1 MGAEA
6 AISSAV
12 QLLGDLLIQ
21 KVSFLRGVAGQVQLL
36 KEELESMQCFQK
48 DANRR
53 QAQDEGVRD
62 WIRKIREVAYD
73 AEDAIEMF
81 LVNVE
86 NVKSRGLVKRCT
98 SFPKSMYHL
107 DRIGDEIDSIRARL
121 DAIDKSRARYGIIQF
136 VEEAE
141 MSQVELRRRLCP
153 WQKDEHLV
161 GMEDAVEKVLREAI
175 LVKKKKRHWLKPI
188 TKKKMGLSV
197 VVIQGMGGIGK
208 STLAREIYNHPKVVG
223 GPFDRRGWVV
233 VSSAFT
239 PQETIK
245 QLISQ
250 LSKSEKEK
258 KELVE
263 EIQKL
268 EQWTKDKQYLLE
280 KLQEMLYR
288 QLEGTNYFIVMD
300 DVWEQQHWD
309 YFKGA
314 FPDKKE
320 TSRLILTT
328 RNKIIAKRDQYMH
341 KMKLLDSEKS
351 WELFLKKAFI
361 NNTNGTCP
369 KELERIGRQILL
381 KCDGLPLAISV
392 AGGLLVDAQDKSG
405 WQQVLDQINSSSN
418 IPENNVPNILDILEL
433 SYQNLSP
440 QLKSCF
446 LCLAFF
452 KEDFTIS
459 SNELVSIWRAQGL
472 IQEETSRSIEDIGRG
487 YLNELINRSM
497 LQIEDLTIDGQ
508 VKSFRLH
515 DLLRGV
521 CLSKAEEEMGVKIV
535 KGEEGGSSSKSSYK
549 PRHLVV
555 YNKSSKTFFSNQN
568 KHLRSVFLLNVG
580 EEHSIFDDIPSPYW
594 KSFQLLK
601 VLYLD
606 GFGFTKFPN
615 SFRCLV
621 GLKYLRICTNRS
633 SIHLKLPSWL
643 NHFKKLEFLYVE
655 HVEFSGAAL
664 KMGSLREFGTRSVLG
679 RAMKVEKWK
688 SIESLKG
695 IRLEDWVEMSSG
707 LMPDSHLREL
717 HINVWD
723 VRNVDD
729 DLVRR
734 GRASLQTMTNL
745 VKLHLHLDCSMN
757 DIKPETMP
765 ELVPNLKSLTSL
777 KLRGYVFDR
786 PAVSVFPPNLSH
798 LTLSRT
804 YEVSMEELGK
814 LPKLQYL
821 TLNHSFISENMGR
834 VKILHDGFLC
844 LKALS
849 LKKIYALTGID
860 IEEGGMP
867 RLEQLRIRHCPLLES
882 TENLPKRIVLSFA

>member
-1 MGAEA
+1 
-6 AISSAV
+6 
-12 QLLGDLLIQ
+12 
-21 KVSFLRGVAGQVQLL
+21 
-36 KEELESMQCFQK
+36 
-48 DANRR
+48 
-53 QAQDEGVRD
+53 
-62 WIRKIREVAYD
+62 
-73 AEDAIEMF
+73 
-81 LVNVE
+81 
-86 NVKSRGLVKRCT
+86 
-98 SFPKSMYHL
+98 
-107 DRIGDEIDSIRARL
+107 
-121 DAIDKSRARYGIIQF
+121 
-136 VEEAE
+136 
-141 MSQVELRRRLCP
+141 
-153 WQKDEHLV
+153 
-161 GMEDAVEKVLREAI
+161 
-175 LVKKKKRHWLKPI
+175 
-188 TKKKMGLSV
+188 
-197 VVIQGMGGIGK
+197 
-208 STLAREIYNHPKVVG
+208 
-223 GPFDRRGWVV
+223 
-233 VSSAFT
+233 
-239 PQETIK
+239 
-245 QLISQ
+245 
-250 LSKSEKEK
+250 
-258 KELVE
+258 
-263 EIQKL
+263 
-268 EQWTKDKQYLLE
+268 
-280 KLQEMLYR
+280 
-288 QLEGTNYFIVMD
+288 
-300 DVWEQQHWD
+300 
-309 YFKGA
+309 
-314 FPDKKE
+314 
-320 TSRLILTT
+320 
-328 RNKIIAKRDQYMH
+328 
-341 KMKLLDSEKS
+341 MKLLDSEKS

-521 CLSKAEEEMGVKIV
+521 CLSKAEEEM
-535 KGEEGGSSSKSSYK
+535 
-549 PRHLVV
+549 
-555 YNKSSKTFFSNQN
+555 
-568 KHLRSVFLLNVG
+568 
-580 EEHSIFDDIPSPYW
+580 
-594 KSFQLLK
+594 
-601 VLYLD
+601 
-606 GFGFTKFPN
+606 
-615 SFRCLV
+615 
-621 GLKYLRICTNRS
+621 
-633 SIHLKLPSWL
+633 
-643 NHFKKLEFLYVE
+643 
-655 HVEFSGAAL
+655 EFSGAAL

-834 VKILHDGFLC
+834 
-844 LKALS
+844 
-849 LKKIYALTGID
+849 KKVECRASNSSGSAIA
-860 IEEGGMP
+860 
-867 RLEQLRIRHCPLLES
+867 RFWRVLRICP
-882 TENLPKRIVLSFA
+882 NASFYHLHKLQVRLAIANAQRNKVEFE